1 MSITNENE
9 LTGMQQVSEA
19 VAYTLK
25 KMQAYARVGMSTK
38 ELDNYGANIL
48 KVLAP
53 NRHHSLLIIFR
64 DIPALV

>member
-25 KMQAYARVGMSTK
+25 KDA
-38 ELDNYGANIL
+38 
-48 KVLAP
+48 
-53 NRHHSLLIIFR
+53 SLCPGGYV
-64 DIPALV
+64 D